1 LPDSTKSA
9 VISWYKAAF
18 NTTQISARYPITDET
33 VGMGFNDG
41 SFGMNTL
48 DGVYNGGQEVGWYF
62 WPKVV
67 SAGQTD
73 FWRTSAMGGETRPV
87 RYQMQMIVSEWQISA
102 LLVPDNIHLYSV
114 VPGTSRHYL

>member
-1 LPDSTKSA
+1 

-33 VGMGFNDG
+33 VGLGFNDG

-48 DGVYNGGQEVGWYF
+48 DGVYNGGHEVGWYF
-62 WPKVV
+62 WPKIV

-73 FWRTSAMGGETRPV
+73 FWKTSPMGGETRPV
-87 RYQMQMIVSEWQISA
+87 RPQLQMVCLAVNFYSSDQLGPPLFVSSA
-102 LLVPDNIHLYSV
+102 VS
-114 VPGTSRHYL
+114 GTSRHYL